1 MINPCRIGFLIG
13 TCPPSFSNF
22 STDEDEFEETDG
34 SAVYGH
40 TLLIQRPST
49 VEWTP
54 NLVSLVSFI
63 STVDWYPI
71 ILRNMGGDFVC
82 YTLLYARNP
91 HDSNRWF
98 RIQVETWDDMAKLC
112 FQHLKPNDHT
122 YVSGHLE
129 SYFKVSSKGNPKSS
143 YKEESELK
151 PVETLPEESESG
163 TCQKFKE
170 PESGACQKSMEPH
183 SGAEI
188 GMGKDK
194 THLCLW
200 KALFS
205 SLLGWW
211 DNKKNRSYPTL
222 STRLVVMHFS

>member
-143 YKEESELK
+143 YKIIANGLHYIAQHDHRPGCQS
-151 PVETLPEESESG
+151 PE
-163 TCQKFKE
+163 
-170 PESGACQKSMEPH
+170 
-183 SGAEI
+183 
-188 GMGKDK
+188 
-194 THLCLW
+194 
-200 KALFS
+200 
-205 SLLGWW
+205 
-211 DNKKNRSYPTL
+211 
-222 STRLVVMHFS
+222 

>member
-1 MINPCRIGFLIG
+1 MIKPCRIGFLIG

-22 STDEDEFEETDG
+22 PTDEDEFEETDG

-40 TLLIQRPST
+40 TLLSQRPYRRRPNLG
-49 VEWTP
+49 VYRTP
-54 NLVSLVSFI
+54 NLVSFI
-63 STVDWYPI
+63 STVDRYPI

-129 SYFKVSSKGNPKSS
+129 SYFKVSSNGNPKSS
-143 YKEESELK
+143 YKIIANGLHYIAQHDHRPGCQS
-151 PVETLPEESESG
+151 PE
-163 TCQKFKE
+163 
-170 PESGACQKSMEPH
+170 
-183 SGAEI
+183 
-188 GMGKDK
+188 
-194 THLCLW
+194 
-200 KALFS
+200 
-205 SLLGWW
+205 
-211 DNKKNRSYPTL
+211 
-222 STRLVVMHFS
+222 